1 MSQSKKKLISLIVP
15 VYNEEENVLNAYEAL
30 TGILG
35 TQTQYEF
42 EFIFT
47 DNHSQDGTFSILKEL
62 SERDSR
68 VRVLRFNRNYGFH
81 RSLMSGYRLAKGD
94 AVVQIDCDLQ
104 DPPEVIID
112 FLRHW
117 ERGHD
122 VVVGLRKNR
131 GDGRFLT
138 ASRRLFYR
146 FLSYIAEDKVSGE
159 AGDFRL
165 MDRSVLNRLL
175 KLNDRA
181 PYIRGL
187 SSAFSTNQ
195 IGVSFE
201 RRKRQAGK
209 SKFPAINLLRMA
221 GEGVFSLT
229 LFPLYLAGYVSALVA
244 VVTFCLGLYYLISAL
259 LFGASWP
266 SGFATLVLLLLFS
279 IGLNGSFLA
288 ILGRYLGQ
296 VYRHQQNRPYIV
308 VEKLL
313 NVDETVLEDIEGQSS

>member
-1 MSQSKKKLISLIVP
+1 MGEEKRKLISLVLP
-15 VYNEEENVLNAYEAL
+15 VYDEEDNVLNAYETL
-30 TGILG
+30 VGVLS
-35 TQTQYEF
+35 TQSQYDF

-47 DNHSQDGTFSILKEL
+47 DNHSRDQTFVLLKEL

-104 DPPEVIID
+104 DPPEVILD

-122 VVVGLRKNR
+122 VVVGIRKNR
-131 GDGRFLT
+131 GDGRLIT
-138 ASRRLFYR
+138 ASRRFFYK
-146 FLSYIAEDKVSGE
+146 FLSYIAEDNVSGE

-165 MDRSVLNRLL
+165 IDRSVLNRLI

-187 SSAFSTNQ
+187 SSAFATNQ
-195 IGVSFE
+195 IGVSFQ
-201 RRKRQAGK
+201 RRKRQAGV
-209 SKFPAINLLRMA
+209 SKFPPLKLFRMA
-221 GEGVFSLT
+221 GEGIFSLT

-244 VVTFCLGLYYLISAL
+244 VVTFALGLYYFIAAL

-296 VYRHQQNRPYIV
+296 VYRQQQNRPYIV
-308 VEKLL
+308 VEKVL
-313 NVDETVLEDIEGQSS
+313 NVDSGVLEELEGQS